1 MNQLL
6 NNLPLWMD
14 ALLWFLAV
22 VFGVGLG
29 WVVVAFIRREVRP
42 HIPTP
47 VGLIRPPGDRELKKT
62 RDVHPPTGKPT
73 PIREIG
79 CHWCARTAVWRDM
92 VKFSCDV
99 HRVKL
104 YRGGKRAHR
113 LRVDLGDGSVR
124 VGHDIIYPGKH
135 TQNGGDHDDQAG

>member
-1 MNQLL
+1 MSPELTNIVLVAAGVL
-6 NNLPLWMD
+6 G
-14 ALLWFLAV
+14 V
-22 VFGVGLG
+22 VILTIG
-29 WVVVAFIRREVRP
+29 VVAFIKREVRP
-42 HIPTP
+42 KIATP
-47 VGLIRPPGDRELKKT
+47 EGLIRPPGDRELKAT
-62 RDVHPPTGKPT
+62 RDMHPPTGKPT

-124 VGHDIIYPGKH
+124 VGHDIIHPGKPIG
-135 TQNGGDHDDQAG
+135 NGGKHGDQAG